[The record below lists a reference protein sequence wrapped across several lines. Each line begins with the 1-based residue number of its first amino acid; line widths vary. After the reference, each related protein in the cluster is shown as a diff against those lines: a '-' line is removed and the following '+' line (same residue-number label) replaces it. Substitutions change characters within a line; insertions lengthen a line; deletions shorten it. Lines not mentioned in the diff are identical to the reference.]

1 MLSGRDNNLLATL
14 PVALYQKW
22 KNQLALRELKRGQ
35 SLNLKGKPQEVYFP
49 ISCII
54 AVYAPNTLGRRTF
67 MRFVGPS
74 FAAGL
79 VNMIATDNVIFDLV
93 VCGSG
98 YAVTVP
104 SELVR
109 QSIDTPTLSG
119 EAQSI
124 AMARTAK
131 GGILL
136 VQCAGSYTTKQR
148 LARLL
153 LQANDCF
160 GTERSVTLTQDSLGE
175 MLLARRERA
184 AALFI
189 SATSISCG

>member
-1 MLSGRDNNLLATL
+1 LGINAHHAMARLD
-14 PVALYQKW
+14 
-22 KNQLALRELKRGQ
+22 
-35 SLNLKGKPQEVYFP
+35 
-49 ISCII
+49 
-54 AVYAPNTLGRRTF
+54 LGRRQK
-67 MRFVGPS
+67 FVLQ
-74 FAAGL
+74 L
-79 VNMIATDNVIFDLV
+79 VDGALHH
-93 VCGSG
+93 
-98 YAVTVP
+98 
-104 SELVR
+104 L
-109 QSIDTPTLSG
+109 
-119 EAQSI
+119 AQSI

-136 VQCAGSYTTKQR
+136 VQCAGSHTTKQR

-189 SATSISCG
+189 SAASISCS